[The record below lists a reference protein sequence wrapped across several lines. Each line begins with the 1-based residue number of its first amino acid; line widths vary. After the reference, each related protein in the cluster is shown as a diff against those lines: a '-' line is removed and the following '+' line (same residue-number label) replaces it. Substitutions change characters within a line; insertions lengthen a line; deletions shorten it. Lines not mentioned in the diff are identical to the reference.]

1 MRPFDL
7 LSEIDL
13 EKANIRSALSDIT
26 RAHKEIATPNSSP
39 TIIAGAAS
47 YIAQCY
53 GGIESIL
60 KRIVRDQNIDL
71 PSGGEWHIELLKM
84 FRQREGALL
93 GILNET
99 LFSKLSL
106 MRKFRHVVF
115 HGYGFNLDRE
125 MVTAALEDAPIVVL
139 DFLSAL
145 DSYLAQ
151 RKS

>member
-1 MRPFDL
+1 MRPLDL
-7 LSEIDL
+7 LSEIEL
-13 EKANIRSALSDIT
+13 EKANIRTALSDIT
-26 RAHKEIATPNSSP
+26 RAHKELATPNSSP

-60 KRIVRDQNIDL
+60 KRIVRNQNIDL
-71 PSGGEWHIELLKM
+71 PAGGEWHIELLKM
-84 FRQREGALL
+84 FRQKTGTPL
-93 GILNET
+93 GILDET

-125 MVTAALEDAPIVVL
+125 MVAAALNDAPTVVS

-151 RKS
+151 RKA